1 MAERQYS
8 AFIMDP
14 GWYFVTTHSF
24 ADYATD
30 ALSGVC
36 ELEKVLAEVVVLLAF
51 VELR

>member
-24 ADYATD
+24 ADYAAD
-30 ALSGVC
+30 VLSGAC
-36 ELEKVLAEVVVLLAF
+36 ELEKGLAEAVVPLAF
-51 VELR
+51 VGLH